1 MKRNRKLTSG
11 IAYIKL
17 PIGLVIADPPPPP
30 PPPPPPLLE
39 SPGDVVVR
47 KRSVDVARIVRWICK
62 VL

>member
-30 PPPPPPLLE
+30 PPLLE

-47 KRSVDVARIVRWICK
+47 KRSVDVAKIVRWICK
-62 VL
+62 VV